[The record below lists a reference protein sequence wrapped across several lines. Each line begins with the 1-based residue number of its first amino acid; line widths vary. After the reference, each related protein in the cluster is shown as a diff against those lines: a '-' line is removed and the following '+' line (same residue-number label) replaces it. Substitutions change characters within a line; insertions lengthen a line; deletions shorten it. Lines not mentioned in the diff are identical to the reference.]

1 MEFFSMDLFRYWK
14 MPVPCIWEM
23 ASTGGAE
30 VKNIWITVCY
40 EGTDYYGFQ
49 DQPAKATVQQMLENA
64 LLKLTGEK
72 TTVYFV
78 ARTDAGVHAYG
89 QECTFYTHSTIP
101 GDRFVYALNAVLP
114 YSIRIRQS
122 REVEEDFSVRRRNF
136 GKTYGYFL
144 TESREASPFL
154 RRYIWRT
161 GKRLDLGK
169 MEKAA
174 SVLVGR
180 HDFTSFRGNNSV
192 PSDPVR
198 RIDEIRISRDG
209 PYFRIYV
216 TGEGFLYHMVRNIAG
231 ALVDAGS
238 GSRTP
243 EDLKAIL
250 AARDRRKLG
259 ITAPA
264 EGLCLLGVYF
274 KPVTK
279 EAIDEMLSRPF
290 WPWTK

>member
-1 MEFFSMDLFRYWK
+1 M
-14 MPVPCIWEM
+14 
-23 ASTGGAE
+23 
-30 VKNIWITVCY
+30 
-40 EGTDYYGFQ
+40 
-49 DQPAKATVQQMLENA
+49 
-64 LLKLTGEK
+64 
-72 TTVYFV
+72 
-78 ARTDAGVHAYG
+78 
-89 QECTFYTHSTIP
+89 
-101 GDRFVYALNAVLP
+101 
-114 YSIRIRQS
+114 QS

-154 RRYIWRT
+154 KRYIWRT
-161 GKRLDLGK
+161 GKKLDLEK
-169 MEKAA
+169 MKNAA
-174 SVLVGR
+174 SVLEGR

-198 RIDEIRISRDG
+198 RIDEIRILQDG

-231 ALVDAGS
+231 ALVDAGT

-250 AARDRRKLG
+250 EARDRRKLG

-274 KPVTK
+274 RPVTR